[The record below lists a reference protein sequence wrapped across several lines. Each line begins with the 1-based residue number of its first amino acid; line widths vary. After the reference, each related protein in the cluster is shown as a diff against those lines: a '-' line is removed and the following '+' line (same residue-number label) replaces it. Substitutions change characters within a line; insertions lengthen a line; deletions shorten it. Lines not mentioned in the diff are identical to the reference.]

1 MAVSSTPAAV
11 HDAHDALLLAALASG
26 DDLSSSERAR
36 ADALVRDCP
45 ECSSLVADIRLI
57 TSATAALPAP
67 VRRRDFRL
75 TDADAAGL
83 RLTGWR
89 RLIAAFGSARF
100 AFATPLA
107 AGLVAVGLVVALVT
121 VVPGTAGP
129 FASTSMSRDA
139 SAPVAGAGAAAVTGG
154 AEATIAAP
162 AIAPMP
168 VASTAAGL
176 ALPVPV
182 PSTARDLATSPAAG
196 SELPGN
202 AAMIAPGP
210 PTSATSGPATVA
222 GAPGEQASSAA
233 AAVEVAPAPAQAT
246 GGVAAIPAAATSPDA
261 GAGSTSMGWLATAS
275 MLLVTAGLLLLG
287 LRLVGARVLSR

>member
-57 TSATAALPAP
+57 TSATAALAAP

-154 AEATIAAP
+154 AEASLAVP
-162 AIAPMP
+162 AIAPVP
-168 VASTAAGL
+168 STVAGL

-196 SELPGN
+196 SELPGD